1 MYILFENLTQKQTD
15 TCALVLS
22 SSAVPHRIMKNK
34 NSWDVWVDG
43 AHYKRARE
51 SMSLYFK
58 ENRNVLPDFTE
69 KNVEI
74 KKDTIIS
81 GITISIMLL
90 LWYILAQNAGDAKEI
105 VNRFGASAVKILD
118 GEYYRSVTALMLH
131 KDDVHLAGNMIG
143 LFIFGT
149 AVCSITGWGAGWLMV
164 LFSGIAGNL
173 LNAFM
178 YESAHVSIGAST
190 AVFGAVGILAGY
202 QGIKNKRTPKRLK
215 RAWVPIA
222 CGLALLGLLGS
233 GGAETDIMAHLFGFF
248 CGILPGSL
256 YALFIKKPPGKF
268 FQCLSASGVVLI
280 VFLAWSGGKFGG

>member
-1 MYILFENLTQKQTD
+1 MYILFDNLTQKQTD
-15 TCALVLS
+15 ICVLVLS
-22 SSAVPHRIMKNK
+22 SAAVPHRITKKK
-34 NSWDVWVDG
+34 NSWDVWVG
-43 AHYKRARE
+43 ESHYDRARE
-51 SMSLYFK
+51 AMALYFK
-58 ENRNVLPDFTE
+58 ENRNALPDFSE

-81 GITISIMLL
+81 GIIISIMLL
-90 LWYILAQNAGDAKEI
+90 IWYILVQNAGDVKETI
-105 VNRFGASAVKILD
+105 NRFGASAANILD

-131 KDDVHLAGNMIG
+131 KDEVHLAGNMIG
-143 LFIFGT
+143 LFIFGI
-149 AVCSITGWGAGWLMV
+149 AVCSITGWGVGWLMV

-202 QGIKNKRTPKRLK
+202 QGVKNKRTPKRLK
-215 RAWVPIA
+215 SAWVPIA

-248 CGILPGSL
+248 CGILLGGG
-256 YALFIKKPPGKF
+256 YGLFIKKTPGKN
-268 FQCLSASGVVLI
+268 FQWVSAAGVLVI
-280 VFLAWSGGKFGG
+280 VFFAWSKG